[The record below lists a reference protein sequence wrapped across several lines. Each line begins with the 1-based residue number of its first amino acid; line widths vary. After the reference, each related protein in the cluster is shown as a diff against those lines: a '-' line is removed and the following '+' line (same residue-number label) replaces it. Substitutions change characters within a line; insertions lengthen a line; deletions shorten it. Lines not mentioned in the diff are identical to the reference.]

1 MKDKEIRGEGTARV
15 TKRKGGLWD
24 TRGRKEKRAKEI
36 TGQGPPRER
45 KERQGKTG
53 RTSGSKGI
61 EENGIQG
68 LRTMGKRRIGENR
81 RKEESEHFF
90 KNCIH
95 IINQNLHIS

>member
-1 MKDKEIRGEGTARV
+1 MGYT
-15 TKRKGGLWD
+15 
-24 TRGRKEKRAKEI
+24 RKEGEK
-36 TGQGPPRER
+36 GQGDYWTRTAKRER
-45 KERQGKTG
+45 KVRQGKTG

-90 KNCIH
+90 KNLK
-95 IINQNLHIS
+95 NAESLYTYN